1 MRIMQ
6 RAYSVLVTGLIL
18 FLQTTMAGAAGYE
31 HEGEIYHFRL
41 KDDVRVPETP
51 GDEEGANP
59 GMHRQDDQQKLRSL
73 EEQGYVFRPLRK
85 RKTLEEAPVPEE
97 PAAPATS
104 QQQGIQACP
113 APAETLTV
121 PQVNTVPVVPQVNPY
136 PVAPTMIT
144 PPLGYPYTYP
154 SPYTYPYPPGG
165 VMPFPGGFGMPW

>member
-1 MRIMQ
+1 MQ

-18 FLQTTMAGAAGYE
+18 FFQTSMAGAAGYE

-41 KDDVRVPETP
+41 KDNVMPLETP
-51 GDEEGANP
+51 RDEEGDHS
-59 GMHRQDDQQKLRSL
+59 GMNHQDEQQALRSL

-85 RKTLEEAPVPEE
+85 RKTLEDAPVPEE
-97 PAAPATS
+97 PSAAPGTS

-113 APAETLTV
+113 TPVDPLTV
-121 PQVNTVPVVPQVNPY
+121 PQANPVPVVPQVTPY

-154 SPYTYPYPPGG
+154 SPYSYPYPAGG